1 MGIMSRLKEKGALP
15 APAAPLPPVTLTP
28 REEVVQDP
36 QELKKEIAFNDL
48 KSAIHARM
56 IHLLD
61 LTRLA
66 ETPDNLLMDDLRRG
80 IEMILAEEKLALTLP
95 DKERLVKEI
104 RDELLGYGPLEP
116 LLADPSISDIL
127 VNRFDQVFVERR
139 GKLERTAVRFTDN
152 AHLLK
157 IIEKIATGVGRR
169 VDESSPMVDARLP
182 DGSRVNAIIS
192 PLALDGPALSIRK
205 FSKIPIK
212 IQDLINFGSITP
224 EIAQVL
230 AAMVKARLNILIS
243 GGTGSGKTVFLN
255 VCSSFIPNDERII
268 TIEDSAELQM
278 QQEHV
283 VRLETRPPNLEG
295 SGEVSQRDLVRNA
308 LRMRPERIILG
319 EVRAGEALDMLQA
332 MNTGHDGSLATI
344 HANAPRDALTRLET
358 MVSMAGLNI
367 PARAIRHQI
376 ASAINVIIQLARLS
390 DGSRKMMN
398 LFELVGM
405 EGDAITMQEIFC
417 LRIAGNHRK
426 PQGHRQVR
434 HPGHP
439 SQIHEASRR
448 PGHPTAGPGLPGDR
462 GGMRTPGA
470 AGGGRE
476 AWPPSLSPLTLL
488 RSRSR

>member
-1 MGIMSRLKEKGALP
+1 MGIMTRLREKTIRPPEVDRLP
-15 APAAPLPPVTLTP
+15 PAAPPP
-28 REEVVQDP
+28 REEVPRDLK
-36 QELKKEIAFNDL
+36 ELKKEIVFNEL
-48 KSAIHARM
+48 KARIHSRM
-56 IHLLD
+56 INLLD
-61 LTRLA
+61 LNRLA
-66 ETPDNLLMDDLRRG
+66 ETPDNVLMDDLRRG
-80 IEMILAEEKLALTLP
+80 IDMILLEGKLALPLP
-95 DKERLVKEI
+95 DKERLSKEI

-116 LLADPSISDIL
+116 LLNDPSISDIL
-127 VNRFDQVFVERR
+127 ANKFDQVFVERR
-139 GKLERTAVRFTDN
+139 GKLERSTVRFTDN

-182 DGSRVNAIIS
+182 DGSRVNAIIP

-212 IQDLINFGSITP
+212 VQNLIEFGSITP
-224 EIAQVL
+224 EIALVL

-255 VCSSFIPNDERII
+255 VLSSFIPFDERII

-295 SGEVSQRDLVRNA
+295 SGEVTQRDLVKNA

-319 EVRAGEALDMLQA
+319 EVRSGEALDMLQA

-344 HANAPRDALTRLET
+344 HANSPRDAMARLET

-367 PARAIRHQI
+367 PDKAIRHQI
-376 ASAINVIIQLARLS
+376 CSAIHVIIQLSRLS

-398 LFELVGM
+398 LYEIVGM
-405 EGDAITMQEIFC
+405 EGEMITMQEIFC
-417 LRIAGNHRK
+417 YELLGVTEDRLVKGKFITRGIRPKFMKRLDALGIQL
-426 PQGHRQVR
+426 PAQVFK
-434 HPGHP
+434 
-439 SQIHEASRR
+439 E
-448 PGHPTAGPGLPGDR
+448 TEED
-462 GGMRTPGA
+462 
-470 AGGGRE
+470 
-476 AWPPSLSPLTLL
+476 
-488 RSRSR
+488 

>member
-1 MGIMSRLKEKGALP
+1 MGIMSRLKEKGILP
-15 APAAPLPPVTLTP
+15 ALAVPLPPATLTP

-36 QELKKEIAFNDL
+36 QELKKEIFFNDL
-48 KSAIHARM
+48 KSKIHARM

-66 ETPDNLLMDDLRRG
+66 ETPDNLLMEDLRRG

-104 RDELLGYGPLEP
+104 RDELLGYGPLES
-116 LLADPSISDIL
+116 LLADPSITDIL

-139 GKLERTAVRFTDN
+139 GKLERSAVRFNDN

-192 PLALDGPALSIRK
+192 PLALDGPSLSIRK
-205 FSKIPIK
+205 FSKIPLK
-212 IQDLINFGSITP
+212 IGDLINLGSITP

-230 AAMVKARLNILIS
+230 GAMVKARLNILIS

-255 VCSSFIPNDERII
+255 VCSSFIPDDERII
-268 TIEDSAELQM
+268 TIEDSAELQL

-295 SGEVSQRDLVRNA
+295 SGEITQRDLVRNA

-344 HANAPRDALTRLET
+344 HANAPRDALARLET
-358 MVSMAGLNI
+358 MVSMSGINI
-367 PARAIRHQI
+367 PPRAIQHQI

-398 LFELVGM
+398 LFEIVGM
-405 EGDAITMQEIFC
+405 EGVTITMQEIFC
-417 LRIAGNHRK
+417 YELQGITENRK
-426 PQGHRQVR
+426 VIGKFVSRGIRPKFMKRLDGLGIQLPAQVF
-434 HPGHP
+434 
-439 SQIHEASRR
+439 QETEA
-448 PGHPTAGPGLPGDR
+448 D
-462 GGMRTPGA
+462 
-470 AGGGRE
+470 
-476 AWPPSLSPLTLL
+476 
-488 RSRSR
+488 

>member
-1 MGIMSRLKEKGALP
+1 MSLVSRLKEKGRSPAAEQSPP
-15 APAAPLPPVTLTP
+15 APPAPRAEGP
-28 REEVVQDP
+28 RDLKD
-36 QELKKEIAFNDL
+36 LKKEIAFNDL
-48 KSAIHARM
+48 KSQIHARI

-66 ETPDNLLMDDLRRG
+66 EAPENSLMEDLRRG
-80 IEMILAEEKLALTLP
+80 IELILAEEKLALTLP
-95 DKERLVKEI
+95 DKDRLCREI
-104 RDELLGYGPLEP
+104 RHELLGYGPLEP

-139 GKLERTAVRFTDN
+139 GKLERSTVRFIDN

-182 DGSRVNAIIS
+182 DGSRVNAIIP
-192 PLALDGPALSIRK
+192 PLALDGPSLSIRK
-205 FSKIPIK
+205 FSRIPIK
-212 IQDLINFGSITP
+212 VQDLINFGSITP

-255 VCSSFIPNDERII
+255 VLSSFIPNDERII

-283 VRLETRPPNLEG
+283 VRLETRPANLEG
-295 SGEVSQRDLVRNA
+295 CGEVTQRDLVKNA

-319 EVRAGEALDMLQA
+319 EVRSGEALDMLQA

-344 HANAPRDALTRLET
+344 HANSPRDALARLET

-367 PARAIRHQI
+367 PDKAIRHQI
-376 ASAINVIIQLARLS
+376 ASAIHVIIQLARLS
-390 DGSRKMMN
+390 DGSRKMLH
-398 LFELVGM
+398 LFEIVGM
-405 EGDAITMQEIFC
+405 EGDMITVQEIFC
-417 LRIAGNHRK
+417 YELLGITEDRK
-426 PQGHRQVR
+426 VKGRFVTRGIRPKFMKRLDALGIQL
-434 HPGHP
+434 PA
-439 SQIHEASRR
+439 QIFQETK
-448 PGHPTAGPGLPGDR
+448 TA
-462 GGMRTPGA
+462 
-470 AGGGRE
+470 
-476 AWPPSLSPLTLL
+476 
-488 RSRSR
+488 